1 MDNNKRDKIFVVDDK
16 LENIKILGN
25 LLEKNRYEP
34 MVFLSA
40 RTALETLK
48 DIKPELFLLDIMMP
62 EMNGYEMCELLKSD
76 NSCKNIPVIF
86 LTGRTETEDL
96 VKGFKVGAADYVK
109 KPFNFDE
116 LLARIETHINLK
128 KANDKIKT
136 LSGLLP
142 ICGHCKKIR
151 DDKGYWNQIESYI
164 QENSEAIFSHSI
176 CQDCAKEY
184 YPDYD
189 IYEE

>member
-40 RTALETLK
+40 RAALEALK

-76 NSCKNIPVIF
+76 NSYKNIPVVF
-86 LTGRTETEDL
+86 LTGRS
-96 VKGFKVGAADYVK
+96 VGKNPEY
-109 KPFNFDE
+109 NYY
-116 LLARIETHINLK
+116 
-128 KANDKIKT
+128 
-136 LSGLLP
+136 LSNASSSVRLP
-142 ICGHCKKIR
+142 LF
-151 DDKGYWNQIESYI
+151 
-164 QENSEAIFSHSI
+164 IFG
-176 CQDCAKEY
+176 Y
-184 YPDYD
+184 YPYKHQNLGN
-189 IYEE
+189 IH